1 MLIIEKRNAMRL
13 VMLLTLSPIVV
24 ACGSLSNHSPTW
36 PANLN
41 VIQLSD
47 GGICLD
53 NDSAV
58 RLAEL
63 KADLESI

>member
-1 MLIIEKRNAMRL
+1 MLTIEKRNATRL
-13 VMLLTLSPIVV
+13 MTLLILSPMMV
-24 ACGSLSNHSPTW
+24 ACSSLSNHSPTW

-41 VIQLSD
+41 AIQLSD

-53 NDSAV
+53 KDSAV